1 MLSNILLS
9 LEYKLQLLIVSFKP
23 NIDNYSLISNVDN
36 MPLGH
41 STGASAVVRLP
52 LQAVADYRTRQNL
65 TKLGKRHV
73 RDLEWE
79 APLTW
84 CDNAAAWVMLLT
96 KLPAHGESEQL
107 IVNIYSALL
116 VVTLGDIHGSAVQG
130 SGVHGGVAQ
139 LNPRNCKYNSLS
151 MFR

>member
-1 MLSNILLS
+1 
-9 LEYKLQLLIVSFKP
+9 
-23 NIDNYSLISNVDN
+23 
-36 MPLGH
+36 
-41 STGASAVVRLP
+41 
-52 LQAVADYRTRQNL
+52 
-65 TKLGKRHV
+65 
-73 RDLEWE
+73 
-79 APLTW
+79 
-84 CDNAAAWVMLLT
+84 MLLT